1 MKKSK
6 LLITALICAA
16 LVLGGAAIGYTV
28 FKPKDSSVEASTAQV
43 TDAEEDKSESETEEK
58 AEDKSENTEDGE
70 SSSSDEKENEKA
82 EDEAA
87 SSAEEDS
94 DAVPAPDFTV
104 SDVDGGEIK
113 LSDLKGK
120 PVVINIWSTQLD
132 ECKNELEY
140 LNSLNGEYENR
151 VNFMGINLLE
161 DNKKD
166 NLITVKTYLL
176 EYGFNL
182 PVYLDSY
189 TEVKRLYKID
199 TVPTTI
205 FIDKN
210 GYIYKV
216 YEGDVTEAMAKGAI
230 EQMLK

>member
-28 FKPKDSSVEASTAQV
+28 FKPKDSSVKTSAKADDS
-43 TDAEEDKSESETEEK
+43 AEDTSESETEEK
-58 AEDKSENTEDGE
+58 AEDKSENTEEGE
-70 SSSSDEKENEKA
+70 SNSSSEKETDKA
-82 EDEAA
+82 EDEAV
-87 SSAEEDS
+87 SSAEENS